1 MRDLQVRDLVMTAV
15 DKVKVRTQW
24 PVGQV
29 RNIVF
34 DTRQNK
40 PKVAVVDMYC
50 PTLGNLPLKNKL
62 FGIRTPYYKLSVK
75 QHSQVVG
82 CFKQAEHSTP
92 IDQLYPY
99 EMWRAP
105 PVSLTLTPVQDS
117 ADTPPANK
125 QRFRLLRSCCL
136 RSD

>member
-1 MRDLQVRDLVMTAV
+1 MTAV

-62 FGIRTPYYKLSVK
+62 FGIRTPYYKPKAAIVDMS
-75 QHSQVVG
+75 
-82 CFKQAEHSTP
+82 FSTLGNLP
-92 IDQLYPY
+92 LKNKLFGIHTPY
-99 EMWRAP
+99 Y
-105 PVSLTLTPVQDS
+105 
-117 ADTPPANK
+117 K
-125 QRFRLLRSCCL
+125 LLN
-136 RSD
+136 